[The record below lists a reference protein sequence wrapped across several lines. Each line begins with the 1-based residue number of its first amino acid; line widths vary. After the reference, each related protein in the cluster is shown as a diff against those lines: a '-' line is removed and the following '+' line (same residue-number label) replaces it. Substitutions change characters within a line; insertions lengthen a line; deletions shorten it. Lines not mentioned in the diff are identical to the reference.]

1 MPPGLREALSVEQED
16 CALDHDPE
24 AANGLAQNDSATV
37 SPGIDS
43 VGCRLGSI
51 KKPYGLSGAVPFKNR
66 TIAGSPV
73 REDRPRNSIFLI
85 ALALLFRIQHAFE
98 RGIEHLE

>member
-1 MPPGLREALSVEQED
+1 MAWLKTIPRQFLPASIQSDAAFAALKDRTDSQ
-16 CALDHDPE
+16 ALFH
-24 AANGLAQNDSATV
+24 
-37 SPGIDS
+37 
-43 VGCRLGSI
+43 
-51 KKPYGLSGAVPFKNR
+51 FKNR

>member
-1 MPPGLREALSVEQED
+1 MAWLKTIPRQFLPA
-16 CALDHDPE
+16 
-24 AANGLAQNDSATV
+24 
-37 SPGIDS
+37 
-43 VGCRLGSI
+43 SI
-51 KKPYGLSGAVPFKNR
+51 QSDAPYGLSGAVPFKNR